1 MFRSFLAWLGY
12 VGENGPGSSGGG
24 YFSPHSHND
33 RGTKHHFHLH
43 GVVDPG
49 FETSERGIW
58 ALKWSFCILGIT
70 ATLEFAVFLA
80 AGSVALLADT
90 IHNYMDAM
98 TAIPLWVAFLFSRKK
113 PSSRF
118 TYGYG
123 RVEDFAG
130 IVIVLIILANA
141 CIVGVESLERFL
153 HPEPVRFLGW
163 VVLAGMT
170 GFIGNEIVA
179 VLRIRVGREIQ
190 SAALV
195 SDGYHARTDGLTSLG
210 VVAGALGVWFG
221 FPFADPV
228 IGLLIVFAIL
238 GIVWQSAKSILVRML
253 DGIEPGLVR
262 EIREIVSDHEPGIGK
277 EFDIRARWVGHHL
290 KTELDIT
297 MPGNVTLL
305 DAEGFSLRLKDILL
319 HHLPSLSDVRI
330 FVLPREAVD
339 QKDGNGGKGFSE
351 KNIQVGHQ

>member
-12 VGENGPGSSGGG
+12 GGESGPGSLGDGH
-24 YFSPHSHND
+24 FSSHSHND
-33 RGTKHHFHLH
+33 RGKKDHLHLH

-49 FETSERGIW
+49 FTKSERGIW
-58 ALKWSFCILGIT
+58 ALKWSIWILGIT
-70 ATLEFAVFLA
+70 ATLEFSVFIT
-80 AGSVALLADT
+80 AGSMALLADT

-98 TAIPLWVAFLFSRKK
+98 TAIPLWVAFLFSKKK
-113 PSSRF
+113 PSARF

-130 IVIVLIILANA
+130 IVIVLVILANA

-163 VVLAGMT
+163 VALAGMI

-195 SDGYHARTDGLTSLG
+195 SDGYHARTDGLTSLA
-210 VVAGALGVWFG
+210 VVVGALGVKLG

-228 IGLLIVFAIL
+228 IGLLIAIAIL

-253 DGIEPGLVR
+253 DGIEPGLAQ
-262 EIREIVSDHEPGIGK
+262 EIREIVSDHEPRVGR
-277 EFDIRARWVGHHL
+277 ECDVRARWIGHYL
-290 KTELDIT
+290 KAELDIK

-305 DAEGFSLRLKDILL
+305 DAERFVLRLKDVLF
-319 HHLPSLSDVRI
+319 HHLPSLSDVSI
-330 FVLPREAVD
+330 FVHPREVMD
-339 QKDGNGGKGFSE
+339 QNDGHGGTELPE
-351 KNIQVGHQ
+351 KHFHIGHQ